1 MNTAMASDRQDERR
15 PLIGRVDGSGAPLDP
30 SSPRAL
36 EEGAGGPHRRAI
48 PAGST
53 ACARV
58 TMCAIA
64 AMGLIAAAYHGLNH
78 HHPAT
83 AALLGLGD
91 APAGTPGLLGRER
104 AEARIDER
112 RATARLARVDARRAE
127 RARAVHDTART
138 VATRADSHAEGDS
151 NDSCRIIF
159 YYHVPKTGG
168 GSIVRY
174 FGEMRGVDVIRYE
187 STKYITPEMGEIY
200 TWNSATAD
208 DHWDRYVL
216 PRALKPGN
224 HLVVE
229 HWGRPGMVEMER
241 KLADLR
247 ARAAAANCEV
257 MTSTTLRDPIDRDV
271 SDDVFRRMR
280 GGGDAGIDY
289 LGDEQTRFLLLN
301 SERARDGVAPRDLY
315 GDHRARV
322 EAEGA
327 LRAAMRTLR
336 DDFDVVATIADLEAQ
351 KDAFVDFLFGA
362 KANKGEGSDEASA
375 TEDEDDREEAAKVS
389 SAVVSLLSQP
399 LARVHAIDY
408 EKEGVD
414 DARMRALRTKF
425 ERSND
430 LDKQLY
436 RLAAEMSANDPR
448 LAKHR
453 QAPRR

>member
-1 MNTAMASDRQDERR
+1 
-15 PLIGRVDGSGAPLDP
+15 
-30 SSPRAL
+30 
-36 EEGAGGPHRRAI
+36 
-48 PAGST
+48 
-53 ACARV
+53 
-58 TMCAIA
+58 
-64 AMGLIAAAYHGLNH
+64 
-78 HHPAT
+78 
-83 AALLGLGD
+83 
-91 APAGTPGLLGRER
+91 
-104 AEARIDER
+104 
-112 RATARLARVDARRAE
+112 
-127 RARAVHDTART
+127 
-138 VATRADSHAEGDS
+138 
-151 NDSCRIIF
+151 
-159 YYHVPKTGG
+159 
-168 GSIVRY
+168 
-174 FGEMRGVDVIRYE
+174 
-187 STKYITPEMGEIY
+187 
-200 TWNSATAD
+200 
-208 DHWDRYVL
+208 
-216 PRALKPGN
+216 
-224 HLVVE
+224 
-229 HWGRPGMVEMER
+229 MVEMER

-247 ARAAAANCEV
+247 RRARAINCEV

-336 DDFDVVATIADLEAQ
+336 DDFDVVATIDDLEAQ
-351 KDAFVDFLFGA
+351 KDAFVDFLFGV
-362 KANKGEGSDEASA
+362 NGGEDSDDASA
-375 TEDEDDREEAAKVS
+375 TEDEDKREEMAKVS
-389 SAVVSLLSQP
+389 SAEVSLLSHP

-425 ERSND
+425 EQSND

-453 QAPRR
+453 QATRR

>member
-1 MNTAMASDRQDERR
+1 MARS
-15 PLIGRVDGSGAPLDP
+15 
-30 SSPRAL
+30 
-36 EEGAGGPHRRAI
+36 
-48 PAGST
+48 
-53 ACARV
+53 
-58 TMCAIA
+58 
-64 AMGLIAAAYHGLNH
+64 
-78 HHPAT
+78 
-83 AALLGLGD
+83 
-91 APAGTPGLLGRER
+91 
-104 AEARIDER
+104 
-112 RATARLARVDARRAE
+112 
-127 RARAVHDTART
+127 
-138 VATRADSHAEGDS
+138 
-151 NDSCRIIF
+151 
-159 YYHVPKTGG
+159 
-168 GSIVRY
+168 
-174 FGEMRGVDVIRYE
+174 RGVDVIRYE

-208 DHWDRYVL
+208 DHWERYVL

-301 SERARDGVAPRDLY
+301 SERAPGTASLPETCTAITGLASRLRARAARRDADAAGRLRRR
-315 GDHRARV
+315 GDHRGPGG
-322 EAEGA
+322 AEGR
-327 LRAAMRTLR
+327 LRGLP
-336 DDFDVVATIADLEAQ
+336 VW
-351 KDAFVDFLFGA
+351 G
-362 KANKGEGSDEASA
+362 KGRRGGSEASA
-375 TEDEDDREEAAKVS
+375 RVKDEDDREEAAKVS

>member
-1 MNTAMASDRQDERR
+1 
-15 PLIGRVDGSGAPLDP
+15 
-30 SSPRAL
+30 
-36 EEGAGGPHRRAI
+36 
-48 PAGST
+48 
-53 ACARV
+53 
-58 TMCAIA
+58 
-64 AMGLIAAAYHGLNH
+64 
-78 HHPAT
+78 
-83 AALLGLGD
+83 
-91 APAGTPGLLGRER
+91 
-104 AEARIDER
+104 
-112 RATARLARVDARRAE
+112 
-127 RARAVHDTART
+127 
-138 VATRADSHAEGDS
+138 
-151 NDSCRIIF
+151 
-159 YYHVPKTGG
+159 
-168 GSIVRY
+168 
-174 FGEMRGVDVIRYE
+174 
-187 STKYITPEMGEIY
+187 
-200 TWNSATAD
+200 
-208 DHWDRYVL
+208 
-216 PRALKPGN
+216 
-224 HLVVE
+224 
-229 HWGRPGMVEMER
+229 MVEMER

-425 ERSND
+425 EQSND

>member
-1 MNTAMASDRQDERR
+1 MNTAMASDHHDERR
-15 PLIGRVDGSGAPLDP
+15 PLIGRVDGSGARLDP

-36 EEGAGGPHRRAI
+36 EEGAGGPHRRATHA
-48 PAGST
+48 PST

-58 TMCAIA
+58 TMCAVA
-64 AMGLIAAAYHGLNH
+64 AMGLIAAAYHGLLR

-127 RARAVHDTART
+127 RRAVHNTAT
-138 VATRADSHAEGDS
+138 TAATRVDAAEDDS

-174 FGEMRGVDVIRYE
+174 FGEMRGVNVIRYE
-187 STKYITPEMGEIY
+187 STKYITPKMGEIY

-208 DHWDRYVL
+208 DHWERYVL

-247 ARAAAANCEV
+247 RRARAINCEV

-336 DDFDVVATIADLEAQ
+336 DDFDVVATIDDLEAQ
-351 KDAFVDFLFGA
+351 KDAFVDFLFGV
-362 KANKGEGSDEASA
+362 NGGEDSDDASA
-375 TEDEDDREEAAKVS
+375 TEDEDKREEMAKVS
-389 SAVVSLLSQP
+389 SAEVSLLSQP

-425 ERSND
+425 EQSND

-436 RLAAEMSANDPR
+436 QLAAEMSANDPR

-453 QAPRR
+453 QATRR

>member
-1 MNTAMASDRQDERR
+1 MASDRQDERR

-36 EEGAGGPHRRAI
+36 EEGAGGPHGRAT

-64 AMGLIAAAYHGLNH
+64 AMGLIAAAYHGLNQ

-112 RATARLARVDARRAE
+112 RATARLARVHARRAE
-127 RARAVHDTART
+127 RSRAAHDTAT
-138 VATRADSHAEGDS
+138 TAATRADELPEDDS

-208 DHWDRYVL
+208 DHWERYVL
-216 PRALKPGN
+216 PRALRPGN

-247 ARAAAANCEV
+247 ARASASNCEV

-280 GGGDAGIDY
+280 GGHDAGIDY

-336 DDFDVVATIADLEAQ
+336 DDFDVVATIDDLEAQ

-362 KANKGEGSDEASA
+362 KNGGEGSESSSA
-375 TEDEDDREEAAKVS
+375 TEDLKDEREEATKVPP
-389 SAVVSLLSQP
+389 AVVSLLSQP

-414 DARMRALRTKF
+414 DARMSALRTKF

-430 LDKQLY
+430 LDKRLY

>member
-1 MNTAMASDRQDERR
+1 LNTAMASDRQDERR

-36 EEGAGGPHRRAI
+36 EEGAGGPHGRAT

-64 AMGLIAAAYHGLNH
+64 AMGLIAAAYHGLNQ

-91 APAGTPGLLGRER
+91 TPAGTPGLLGRER

-112 RATARLARVDARRAE
+112 RATARLARVHARRAE
-127 RARAVHDTART
+127 RSRAAHDTAT
-138 VATRADSHAEGDS
+138 TAATRADELPEDDS

-208 DHWDRYVL
+208 DHWERYVL
-216 PRALKPGN
+216 PRALRPGN

-247 ARAAAANCEV
+247 ARASASNCEV

-280 GGGDAGIDY
+280 GGHDAGIDY

-336 DDFDVVATIADLEAQ
+336 DDFDVVATIDDLEAQ

-362 KANKGEGSDEASA
+362 KSGGEGSESSSA
-375 TEDEDDREEAAKVS
+375 TEDLKDEREEATTVPP
-389 SAVVSLLSQP
+389 AVVSLLSQP

-414 DARMRALRTKF
+414 DARMSALRTKF
-425 ERSND
+425 EQSND
-430 LDKQLY
+430 LDKRLY